1 MSQAAPLLE
10 TPTFRAL
17 PLRGEEER
25 LVWALRR
32 VPGSPLRTELLA
44 LLEELA
50 EFVEDPG
57 CLEAQAD
64 GVPCVSA
71 QTSCEQCRHVASLV
85 KGMRGALRV
94 A

>member
-1 MSQAAPLLE
+1 MPQATPSAE

-32 VPGSPLRTELLA
+32 VPPSPLRAELLA
-44 LLEELA
+44 LVEELA

-57 CLEAQAD
+57 CPEAQAD
-64 GVPCVSA
+64 GVPCASA
-71 QTSCEQCRHVASLV
+71 QASCEQCRRVAALV
-85 KGMRGALRV
+85 HGMRGTLR
-94 A
+94 AA